1 MRFPLFHPPMIT
13 LKKNVKRLIWNL
25 YARAVPHLHESP
37 LFFTFLPIY
46 FVFLS
51 FFFPSFFLFFLNLFF
66 VCACFSFFFF
76 FLTQCNT
83 ARNYLALSY
92 DSQMKN
98 IVLSLFLFFSFFF
111 YFFFLIFLARHEKSS
126 TRILTRFSIV
136 QISVSLF
143 VYLFIYSS
151 SSYFF
156 FSLSLSY
163 SSSY

>member
-1 MRFPLFHPPMIT
+1 MKSVRKGSSTSTRIPFFFCLSISFFFRFF
-13 LKKNVKRLIWNL
+13 
-25 YARAVPHLHESP
+25 SP
-37 LFFTFLPIY
+37 
-46 FVFLS
+46 LS
-51 FFFPSFFLFFLNLFF
+51 FFFFNLFF

-156 FSLSLSY
+156 FLSLSLLLPLTNVSFHIVERY
-163 SSSY
+163 Y